1 MSDDNARVT
10 ISDLMKRWKVSRET
24 VWRMRRDDPDFPKPA
39 PVRGSH
45 RVRFNASE
53 IDAYDAKLQAKG

>member
-1 MSDDNARVT
+1 MSDNDRLS
-10 ISDLMKRWKVSRET
+10 IKDLKKRWGVSAT
-24 VWRMRRDDPDFPKPA
+24 TIWRMRRDDPDFPKPA

-45 RVRFNASE
+45 RVRFNTTE